1 MKQAT
6 CLAPTLIA
14 AVTLLALAAGC
25 TPGQSPSPTPSC
37 APDLKTWIGQPLDKF
52 VACTG
57 GDETL
62 LVQDAS
68 PRVGLTPSYD
78 GTPGKN
84 GQWRIVNACSDAP
97 DWLAAKTVE
106 VAVVPVQHAV
116 GDADFSDAVVCEFP
130 Q

>member
-1 MKQAT
+1 MKPDARLT
-6 CLAPTLIA
+6 PAVLAALTVL
-14 AVTLLALAAGC
+14 TLAAGC

-37 APDLKTWIGQPLDKF
+37 APDLKAWIGQPLDKF
-52 VACTG
+52 VACKG
-57 GDETL
+57 GDGTL

-68 PRVGLTPSYD
+68 PRVGMTPSYD

-97 DWLAAKTVE
+97 DWLGAKTVE
-106 VAVVPVQHAV
+106 VAVIPVDHAV